1 MHSIYVLTDIMGT
14 KMRSQQGAHFL
25 IVYRIHFIMSKTGI
39 CMSRI
44 KPTRIQKY
52 FMFIV

>member
-1 MHSIYVLTDIMGT
+1 
-14 KMRSQQGAHFL
+14 
-25 IVYRIHFIMSKTGI
+25 MSKTGI